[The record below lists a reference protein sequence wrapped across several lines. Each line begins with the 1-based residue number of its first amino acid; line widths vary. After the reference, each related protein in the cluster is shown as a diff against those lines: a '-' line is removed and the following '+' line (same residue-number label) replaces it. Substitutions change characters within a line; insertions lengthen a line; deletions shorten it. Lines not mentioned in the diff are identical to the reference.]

1 MMSGRK
7 WSILADKTL
16 AFISIAT
23 EYGFCL
29 DMLHEIRRRL
39 YDESPFRLHH
49 IKKEGTVHGI
59 KRHH

>member
-7 WSILADKTL
+7 WSVLADKTL
-16 AFISIAT
+16 AFISIAM

-39 YDESPFRLHH
+39 FRESPFKVHKN
-49 IKKEGTVHGI
+49 KKEDQV
-59 KRHH
+59 

>member
-39 YDESPFRLHH
+39 FRESPFKVH
-49 IKKEGTVHGI
+49 KKGG
-59 KRHH
+59 KGNG